1 MADEEPLWFYADA
14 AGTICGPVPMSHI
27 HHWIAGGMLEDQT
40 MVIQQGGS
48 EWVGASYVDVDG
60 HTVSSSAP
68 ASPSGAVEGVGEME
82 GEGEG
87 EWGVEEEDARETAVG
102 GEKDEERVTPRPSL
116 ADTGF
121 VNPMLRG
128 QGARGG
134 EGGAPG
140 APETSGS
147 PDAPARGTAMG
158 GSGGG
163 GGGGGSPE
171 LPELFPGAAE
181 AAEDSAKAIA
191 ERPRSALS
199 NAAAVSLQALPV
211 LVSTCRALKEEV
223 RREES
228 SEREESIL
236 LRGSTVVSKPT
247 NAPPPPASVVCT
259 PHRWVDMSKLTA

>member
-1 MADEEPLWFYADA
+1 
-14 AGTICGPVPMSHI
+14 
-27 HHWIAGGMLEDQT
+27 
-40 MVIQQGGS
+40 
-48 EWVGASYVDVDG
+48 
-60 HTVSSSAP
+60 
-68 ASPSGAVEGVGEME
+68 
-82 GEGEG
+82 
-87 EWGVEEEDARETAVG
+87 
-102 GEKDEERVTPRPSL
+102 
-116 ADTGF
+116 
-121 VNPMLRG
+121 
-128 QGARGG
+128 
-134 EGGAPG
+134 
-140 APETSGS
+140 
-147 PDAPARGTAMG
+147 MG

>member
-14 AGTICGPVPMSHI
+14 EGTICGPVPMSHI

-48 EWVGASYVDVDG
+48 EWVGASYVDADG
-60 HTVSSSAP
+60 HIVSSSAP
-68 ASPSGAVEGVGEME
+68 ASPSGE

-87 EWGVEEEDARETAVG
+87 EGEGAEGGGWGVEEEDARETAVG
-102 GEKDEERVTPRPSL
+102 GEKDEELATPRPSL

-128 QGARGG
+128 QGARGVG
-134 EGGAPG
+134 GGTPGAPG
-140 APETSGS
+140 TPGS
-147 PDAPARGTAMG
+147 PGAPARGMAMG
-158 GSGGG
+158 GSGG

-181 AAEDSAKAIA
+181 AAEDSERATA

-228 SEREESIL
+228 SGKGKR
-236 LRGSTVVSKPT
+236 
-247 NAPPPPASVVCT
+247 PAVLKEAQHVQ
-259 PHRWVDMSKLTA
+259 